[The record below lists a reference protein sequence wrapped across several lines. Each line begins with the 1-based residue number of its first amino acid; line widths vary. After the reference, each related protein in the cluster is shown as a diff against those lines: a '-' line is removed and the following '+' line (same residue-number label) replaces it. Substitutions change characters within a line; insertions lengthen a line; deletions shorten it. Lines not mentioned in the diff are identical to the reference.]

1 MGIGSAIGSALSK
14 ASHKGEAMMGQVWK
28 KPRGPAK
35 PLTRALDLEAL
46 DNTAFKVNGQ
56 WTAEFVIS
64 LFDRHDEKKFAKAV
78 EEILSI
84 LHVKKGELS
93 LSRIEYFVA
102 VPRENISVDLRR
114 VGANMTFTV
123 GPTQS
128 NGIMSP
134 EVAIPYEGIDWV
146 QGNQAVFDVMTPP
159 GYPERHNLNTVFAE
173 ETGYGVI
180 SGIYIRFR
188 RY

>member
-1 MGIGSAIGSALSK
+1 MV
-14 ASHKGEAMMGQVWK
+14 GQVLK
-28 KPRGPAK
+28 KSRGSQN
-35 PLTRALDLEAL
+35 PLTNTLDLQAL
-46 DNTAFKVNGQ
+46 DNTAFRVNGQ
-56 WTAEFVIS
+56 WTAEFVVS
-64 LFDRHDEKKFAKAV
+64 VFDRRDEEKFRKAE

-84 LHVKKGELS
+84 LPVKKGELS
-93 LSRIEYFVA
+93 WSRIEYFVA

-134 EVAIPYEGIDWV
+134 EVAIPYEGITWV